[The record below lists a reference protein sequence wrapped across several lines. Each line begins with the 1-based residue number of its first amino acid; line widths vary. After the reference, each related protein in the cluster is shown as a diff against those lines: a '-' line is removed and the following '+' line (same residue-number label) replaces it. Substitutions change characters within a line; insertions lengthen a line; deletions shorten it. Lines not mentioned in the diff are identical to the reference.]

1 MAEETAPAVSL
12 PVSSGLSRGV
22 GGVVE
27 DPERHDARDAWRSR
41 RCEARADEDDMTAD
55 RQVTALLEFKP
66 LGERFIGDGVIEAV
80 ACAAVPANVKA
91 GTP

>member
-1 MAEETAPAVSL
+1 
-12 PVSSGLSRGV
+12 
-22 GGVVE
+22 
-27 DPERHDARDAWRSR
+27 
-41 RCEARADEDDMTAD
+41 MTAD